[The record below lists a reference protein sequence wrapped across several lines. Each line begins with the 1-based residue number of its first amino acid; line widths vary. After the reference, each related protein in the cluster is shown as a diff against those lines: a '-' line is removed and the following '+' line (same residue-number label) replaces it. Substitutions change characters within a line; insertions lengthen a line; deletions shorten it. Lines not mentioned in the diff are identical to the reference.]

1 MKDML
6 LSSHER
12 LQDLQALKYFCTN
25 KRILDIGANTGHLG
39 VQALQAG
46 CLHITCAELD
56 DRNIEVLRHM
66 LPQNKSR
73 IIKSDLSQ
81 EEKLNS
87 LNGNYD
93 TIFYLAVHQHLER
106 KSKGSGFKLLDHII
120 ALKPRHI
127 VTRARGYT
135 NELKIQLETKFGA
148 LTYYSNL
155 ETRIAPILGFT
166 ARDAIKAP

>member
-12 LQDLQALKYFCTN
+12 LQDLQALKYFCAN

-39 VQALQAG
+39 IQALQAG
-46 CLHITCAELD
+46 CLHITCVELD

-66 LPQNKSR
+66 LPHNITQ

-81 EEKLNS
+81 DENLKS
-87 LNGNYD
+87 LDGKYD

-106 KSKGSGFKLLDHII
+106 KSRGSGFKLLDHVIE
-120 ALKPRHI
+120 LKPKHI
-127 VTRARGYT
+127 VMRAKGYT
-135 NELKIQLETKFGA
+135 SELKIRLEKRFGD
-148 LTYYSNL
+148 LTYYSHL
-155 ETRIAPILGFT
+155 ETRIAPVLGFT
-166 ARDAIKAP
+166 AR

>member
-39 VQALQAG
+39 IQALQAG
-46 CLHITCAELD
+46 CLHITCVESD
-56 DRNIEVLRHM
+56 DNNIQVLRHM
-66 LPQNKSR
+66 LPQNTTR

-81 EEKLNS
+81 EENLNS
-87 LNGNYD
+87 LDGKYD

-106 KSKGSGFKLLDHII
+106 QSRGSGLKLLNYII
-120 ALKPRHI
+120 ELKPKHI
-127 VTRARGYT
+127 VIRAKDYT
-135 NELKIQLETKFGA
+135 SELKSRLEKSFGG
-148 LTYYSNL
+148 LTYYSYL

-166 ARDAIKAP
+166 AR

>member
-12 LQDLQALKYFCTN
+12 LHDLQALKYFCAN

-39 VQALQAG
+39 IQALQAG
-46 CLHITCAELD
+46 CIHVTCVESND
-56 DRNIEVLRHM
+56 QNIEVLKHM
-66 LPQNKSR
+66 MPHSMTR

-81 EEKLNS
+81 EQNLHS
-87 LNGNYD
+87 LDGKYD

-106 KSKGSGFKLLDHII
+106 SSRGSGFKLLDHII
-120 ALKPRHI
+120 KLKPKHI
-127 VTRARGYT
+127 VIRSKGYT
-135 NELKIQLETKFGA
+135 SELKTYIGKRFGE
-148 LTYYSNL
+148 LTYYSYL

-166 ARDAIKAP
+166 SR